1 MSFVQSTHF
10 VNETDELVQI
20 EMMLSNPSSTNVV
33 VQVTSSDIQ
42 ATGKLC
48 RSNQYFRFCI
58 QYYYSNAYYKPSTS
72 IFIRLLKFYVPLKS
86 LLIVGHY
93 TID

>member
-20 EMMLSNPSSTNVV
+20 EMMLNNPSSTNVV

-42 ATGKLC
+42 ATGKHY
-48 RSNQYFRFCI
+48 RRYV
-58 QYYYSNAYYKPSTS
+58 Y
-72 IFIRLLKFYVPLKS
+72 IFNIM
-86 LLIVGHY
+86 
-93 TID
+93 

>member
-33 VQVTSSDIQ
+33 VQVTSSNIQ
-42 ATGKLC
+42 ATGK
-48 RSNQYFRFCI
+48 QY
-58 QYYYSNAYYKPSTS
+58 
-72 IFIRLLKFYVPLKS
+72 
-86 LLIVGHY
+86 
-93 TID
+93 

>member
-33 VQVTSSDIQ
+33 VQVTSSNIQ
-42 ATGKLC
+42 ATGK
-48 RSNQYFRFCI
+48 
-58 QYYYSNAYYKPSTS
+58 
-72 IFIRLLKFYVPLKS
+72 
-86 LLIVGHY
+86 HY
-93 TID
+93 